1 MNESTKVV
9 NMPLV
14 WKASKPAPDPFE
26 AIAGDWTEEYQVHLA
41 VSPAVDPVDIEAAI
55 VEVVKKAL
63 SFFEANRGERSARL
77 LFLWDV
83 VYADLTVVYTDD
95 SMMYDARHVTKCHF
109 PELDKAGTA
118 EALSDRIRRM
128 IGSSVAQLR
137 HGFIPARMHAFY
149 SCEDRASVA
158 PEDFEVQ
165 QLTGDP
171 G

>member
-1 MNESTKVV
+1 MALLWETSR
-9 NMPLV
+9 
-14 WKASKPAPDPFE
+14 PAPDPFE
-26 AIAGDWTEEYQVHLA
+26 AIAGDRTEYQVHLA
-41 VSPAVDPVDIEAAI
+41 KSPAVDPLDIEAAI

-63 SFFEANRGERSARL
+63 SFFDANRGERSARL

-95 SMMYDARHVTKCHF
+95 SMMYDARHVTKCYF
-109 PELDKAGTA
+109 PALDGAGTA
-118 EALSDRIRRM
+118 EALSEKTRRM
-128 IGSSVAQLR
+128 IGTAVAQFR
-137 HGFIPARMHAFY
+137 HGLIPACMPAFY
-149 SCEDRASVA
+149 SCEDRASVG